1 MEGIVVQLSFT
12 VNKSTAKPDQ
22 CKKKESFQSKKGE
35 KGIISL
41 CHKI

>member
-22 CKKKESFQSKKGE
+22 CKKKAFNLKKDR
-35 KGIISL
+35 KKL
-41 CHKI
+41 